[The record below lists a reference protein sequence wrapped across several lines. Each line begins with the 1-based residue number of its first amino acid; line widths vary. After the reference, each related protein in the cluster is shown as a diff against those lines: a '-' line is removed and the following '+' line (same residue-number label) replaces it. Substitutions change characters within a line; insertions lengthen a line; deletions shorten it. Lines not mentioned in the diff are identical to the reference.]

1 MALRGGVSYPLEL
14 QGARCLTL
22 QELNAATK
30 NFSGINL
37 IGFGMFGEVYKGLL
51 QDGMI
56 VAIKR
61 RSSIPS
67 QQFIQ
72 EVLINQSIH
81 FFMLFFFFLNIF
93 FAVKN
98 HLGMVFFSFLLV
110 IVCSF
115 VNSSIQKIMK
125 Q

>member
-30 NFSGINL
+30 NFSSINL

-81 FFMLFFFFLNIF
+81 FLMLFFLFFFSSEKSSRDGLP
-93 FAVKN
+93 
-98 HLGMVFFSFLLV
+98 FFSFLLI